1 MFSNLFQTSYKK
13 ISFEDMQQAIRMT
26 DQYIIINTMSMTEQD
41 YLIKNTISYQ
51 MEENIINDLLN
62 KYDMK
67 TRKFIV
73 YGKNA
78 NDELAEKKYKQLVS
92 LGFADVYIYSGG
104 MFEWVILQDIYGA
117 DEFPTTRKVLDI
129 LKFKPEK
136 NLVKFL
142 CKCIIDVLRKIMRIL
157 VMHWA

>member
-1 MFSNLFQTSYKK
+1 MFSNLFQTTYKK
-13 ISFEDMQQAIRMT
+13 ISFEDMQHAIRLT

-73 YGKNA
+73 YGKNT
-78 NDELAEKKYKQLVS
+78 NDESAEKKYKQLVS

-104 MFEWVILQDIYGA
+104 MFEWVILQDIYGV

-129 LKFKPEK
+129 LKFKPAK
-136 NLVKFL
+136 TF
-142 CKCIIDVLRKIMRIL
+142 MQ
-157 VMHWA
+157 MYY

>member
-1 MFSNLFQTSYKK
+1 
-13 ISFEDMQQAIRMT
+13 MQHAIRLT
-26 DQYIIINTMSMTEQD
+26 DQYIIINTMSVAEQD

-67 TRKFIV
+67 TRKFVV

-78 NDELAEKKYKQLVS
+78 NDESAEKKYKQLVS
-92 LGFADVYIYSGG
+92 LGFADVYIYLGG
-104 MFEWVILQDIYGA
+104 MFEWVILQDIYGT

-129 LKFKPEK
+129 LKFKPAK
-136 NLVKFL
+136 MLGQ
-142 CKCIIDVLRKIMRIL
+142 MYY
-157 VMHWA
+157 

>member
-1 MFSNLFQTSYKK
+1 MFSNIFQTTYKK
-13 ISFEDMQQAIRMT
+13 LSFEDMQHAIRLT
-26 DQYIIINTMSMTEQD
+26 DQYIIINTMSVAEQD

-67 TRKFIV
+67 TRKFVV

-78 NDELAEKKYKQLVS
+78 NDESAEKKYKQLVS
-92 LGFADVYIYSGG
+92 LGFAEVYIYLGG

-117 DEFPTTRKVLDI
+117 EEFPTTRKVLDI
-129 LKFKPEK
+129 LKFKPTK
-136 NLVKFL
+136 MFGQ
-142 CKCIIDVLRKIMRIL
+142 MYY
-157 VMHWA
+157 

>member
-1 MFSNLFQTSYKK
+1 MFSNIFQTTYKK
-13 ISFEDMQQAIRMT
+13 ISFEDMQHAIRLT
-26 DQYIIINTMSMTEQD
+26 DQYIIINTMSVAEQD

-67 TRKFIV
+67 TRKFVV

-78 NDELAEKKYKQLVS
+78 NDESAEKKYKQLIS
-92 LGFADVYIYSGG
+92 LGFAEVYIYSGG

-117 DEFPTTRKVLDI
+117 EEFPTTRKVLDI
-129 LKFKPEK
+129 LKFKPTK
-136 NLVKFL
+136 MFGQ
-142 CKCIIDVLRKIMRIL
+142 MYY
-157 VMHWA
+157 

>member
-41 YLIKNTISYQ
+41 YLIKNNISYQ

-136 NLVKFL
+136 KLG
-142 CKCIIDVLRKIMRIL
+142 RIL
-157 VMHWA
+157 MQMYY

>member
-1 MFSNLFQTSYKK
+1 MFSNIFQTTYKK
-13 ISFEDMQQAIRMT
+13 ISFEDMQHAIRLT
-26 DQYIIINTMSMTEQD
+26 DQYIIINTMSVAEQD

-67 TRKFIV
+67 TRKFVV

-78 NDELAEKKYKQLVS
+78 NDESAEKKYKQLVS
-92 LGFADVYIYSGG
+92 LGFADVYIYLGG
-104 MFEWVILQDIYGA
+104 MFEWVILQDIYGT

-129 LKFKPEK
+129 LKFKPAK
-136 NLVKFL
+136 MLGQ
-142 CKCIIDVLRKIMRIL
+142 MYY
-157 VMHWA
+157 

>member
-136 NLVKFL
+136 KLG
-142 CKCIIDVLRKIMRIL
+142 RIL
-157 VMHWA
+157 MQMYY

>member
-136 NLVKFL
+136 KLGQ
-142 CKCIIDVLRKIMRIL
+142 IL
-157 VMHWA
+157 MQMYY